1 MHFFAYK
8 PLGILLNLFSYPLAK
23 KEWRITVPTL
33 FTILRIILVPWIV
46 ATMVEQQ
53 WGLSFY
59 LFIAAAGTDMIDGA
73 LARLCNAKTFL
84 GACLDALADKLLLI
98 SCFAT
103 LAFVHSPLFSIP
115 RWFVF
120 LVLIKELVMIGG
132 SFVVYLMKGF
142 IEIKP
147 TLLGKMTTF
156 VQICFIVWLFSCYF
170 FKWLPVK
177 TYFFMLGLLTVLSV
191 ACLLHYILIAIRFV
205 RTPE

>member
-1 MHFFAYK
+1 MSHR
-8 PLGILLNLFSYPLAK
+8 
-23 KEWRITVPTL
+23 EWRITIPTL
-33 FTILRIILVPWIV
+33 FTILRIFLVPWIV
-46 ATMVEQQ
+46 IAMIGQQ

-73 LARLCNAKTFL
+73 LARLWNEKTFL

-98 SCFAT
+98 ACFVT
-103 LAFVHSPLFSIP
+103 LAFVNSPLFSIP
-115 RWFVF
+115 GWFVF

-147 TLLGKMTTF
+147 TMLGKLTTF

-170 FKWLPVK
+170 FNWLPVK
-177 TYFFMLGLLTVLSV
+177 TYYFMLGLLTVLSG
-191 ACLLHYILIAIRFV
+191 ACLMHYISIAIRFV
-205 RTPE
+205 KTPE